1 MNSKTNT
8 FNMGDPRVWFLAS
21 NIITGLLKIYVTF
34 VRFLKITI
42 FLLHWLQLR
51 QKLQVESKTI
61 FALRMLS

>member
-1 MNSKTNT
+1 
-8 FNMGDPRVWFLAS
+8 MGDPRVWFLAS

-34 VRFLKITI
+34 VRFLKIII